1 MRYGQRGIAK
11 IGSVQF
17 ELDDCSNTRLFLFES
32 DEFEG
37 EITIGFDAWFKNGEY
52 AGEEVSPSI
61 TVNEHETHRSSPKEL
76 VGMTFAVSDSEESI
90 EREDTMYIFEHE
102 PILSYSFT
110 VLAIENGQ
118 MHIEIS
124 GTAVTDGY
132 SRPCVTEPFSADIW
146 LDMV

>member
-1 MRYGQRGIAK
+1 MKYDQRGVME
-11 IGSVQF
+11 IGQEQF
-17 ELDDCSNTRLFLFES
+17 QLDDCPNTRLYLFDS

-37 EITIGFDAWFKNGEY
+37 EITIGFDAWFKNGVY
-52 AGEEVSPSI
+52 AGETVSPSI
-61 TVNEHETHRSSPKEL
+61 AVNEHETHKSSPEEL
-76 VGMTFAVSDSEESI
+76 VGMTFAVSDRKEAI
-90 EREDTMYIFEHE
+90 EREDMMYIFEHE

-118 MHIEIS
+118 IHIKIS

-146 LDMV
+146 LDIV